1 MSKRAHNLPV
11 NTAAINALKL
21 IGVDVRDL
29 RPDRPWT
36 PDADLYLIELYEQG
50 IPVWDMAAET
60 GRTQESITI
69 RLIELGER
77 ERITPDMWG
86 REATGPVPKGPLGVS
101 G

>member
-1 MSKRAHNLPV
+1 
-11 NTAAINALKL
+11 
-21 IGVDVRDL
+21 
-29 RPDRPWT
+29 
-36 PDADLYLIELYEQG
+36 
-50 IPVWDMAAET
+50 MAQET

-86 REATGPVPKGPLGVS
+86 RQAKGPVPRGPLGVR